1 MVTVVCFAPGTRP
14 GSRQEWVSLCV
25 CCVCVLCVC
34 VCVVCVCV
42 CVGVCVCCVCVCEC
56 VRACM
61 CSCVHLCVIVKVLGM
76 AHNGYDPLKLH
87 RYPLGFQQPSLQ
99 LHATLNVR
107 VRLVVSA
114 FVDLTAGFIYIVT
127 FSLFFS
133 GARMISTATLLLWL
147 RMMWSLTSPMLM
159 LEKWQNLSL

>member
-1 MVTVVCFAPGTRP
+1 MHA
-14 GSRQEWVSLCV
+14 CV
-25 CCVCVLCVC
+25 HVCV
-34 VCVVCVCV
+34 
-42 CVGVCVCCVCVCEC
+42 
-56 VRACM
+56 
-61 CSCVHLCVIVKVLGM
+61 IIKVLGNV
-76 AHNGYDPLKLH
+76 HNGCDPLKLH
-87 RYPLGFQQPSLQ
+87 RYPLGFQQPRLQ

-107 VRLVVSA
+107 VRLAVSA

-127 FSLFFS
+127 FSLFFL